1 MSMLAQDN
9 PAVKRYSLKRCP
21 IFAGI
26 FIGYG
31 ILAGRLLILGNDQA
45 SYTARKAVV
54 KMLNIFFR
62 ALLLYLL
69 VIFAVRMM
77 GKRQLG
83 DLQPSEIVTTILI
96 GNIASLPI
104 EEPSLPMAAAIV
116 PVLTL
121 AAFEVV
127 VSEAGLKWRR
137 LRLLFSG
144 RPQVIIR
151 EGQID
156 QQAMKRIR
164 FTLDDLMENL
174 RGEGVFDIR
183 EVWHCVVET
192 NGKVNVLQK
201 FPSRP
206 ATPGDLSLKGSDS
219 RPPLMVIADGKV
231 VQTAMER
238 MGVSPAWLDR
248 VLEQKKLR
256 REDVFLMTVDGGR
269 KPFIVEKEGRKV

>member
-1 MSMLAQDN
+1 MQSRWAKACRDFLF
-9 PAVKRYSLKRCP
+9 PSVYSIPFGLYSSGKRV
-21 IFAGI
+21 
-26 FIGYG
+26 
-31 ILAGRLLILGNDQA
+31 NH
-45 SYTARKAVV
+45 
-54 KMLNIFFR
+54 MLNIFFR

-104 EEPSLPMAAAIV
+104 EDSSLPMAAAVV
-116 PVLTL
+116 PILTL
-121 AAFEVV
+121 AAFEVA

-151 EGQID
+151 EGKID
-156 QQAMKRIR
+156 QKAMKKIR

-174 RGEGVFDIR
+174 RGEGVFDIQD
-183 EVWHCVVET
+183 VWHCVVET

-201 FPSRP
+201 FPARTLTP
-206 ATPGDLSLKGSDS
+206 ADMQLKGKDE
-219 RPPLMVIADGKV
+219 RPPVVVIADGAV
-231 VQTAMER
+231 VQTAMEQI
-238 MGVSPAWLDR
+238 GITPAWLEK

-256 REDVFLMTVDGGR
+256 REDIFLMTVDGGR
-269 KPFIVEKEGRKV
+269 KVFLVEKEREGQKE

>member
-1 MSMLAQDN
+1 
-9 PAVKRYSLKRCP
+9 
-21 IFAGI
+21 
-26 FIGYG
+26 
-31 ILAGRLLILGNDQA
+31 
-45 SYTARKAVV
+45 
-54 KMLNIFFR
+54 MLNIFFR

-104 EEPSLPMAAAIV
+104 EDSSLPMAAAVV
-116 PVLTL
+116 PILTL
-121 AAFEVV
+121 AAFEVA

-151 EGQID
+151 EGKID
-156 QQAMKRIR
+156 QKAMKKIR

-174 RGEGVFDIR
+174 RGEGVFDIQD
-183 EVWHCVVET
+183 VWHCVVET
-192 NGKVNVLQK
+192 NGKVNILQK
-201 FPSRP
+201 FPARSLTP
-206 ATPGDLSLKGSDS
+206 ADMQLKGKDE
-219 RPPLMVIADGKV
+219 RPPAGGMAEGGMVRAWVEQLGITAGWLGK
-231 VQTAMER
+231 
-238 MGVSPAWLDR
+238 

-256 REDVFLMTVDGGR
+256 RQDIFLMTVDGSR
-269 KPFIVEKEGRKV
+269 KVFIVEKEAEGQKK